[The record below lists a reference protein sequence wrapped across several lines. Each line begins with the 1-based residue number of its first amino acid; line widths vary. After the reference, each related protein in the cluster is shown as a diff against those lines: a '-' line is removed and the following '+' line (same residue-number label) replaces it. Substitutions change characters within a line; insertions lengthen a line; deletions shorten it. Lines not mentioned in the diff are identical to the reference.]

1 MKCPSCEA
9 ENPED
14 AWICGQ
20 CGEQLPEASPSP
32 DLPPIQLVAPPGVE
46 VLPSHGYQ
54 AAAVHFG
61 GFWVRFL
68 AVIVDGLVLGVVI
81 GPLEGGAAA
90 SGSIAFITTASVLS
104 VLIVY
109 LYSIIMIWKF
119 QATLGKMVMG
129 LKVYEMDGT
138 PPDLGTAAVREI
150 SKILSA
156 IVCYL
161 GFIWVG
167 FDADKQAWHDKIAKT
182 YVVYKG

>member
-32 DLPPIQLVAPPGVE
+32 DLPPIQPVAPPGVE
-46 VLPSHGYQ
+46 VLPSNGYQ

-68 AVIVDGLVLGVVI
+68 AIIVDGLVLGVVI

>member
-1 MKCPSCEA
+1 M
-9 ENPED
+9 
-14 AWICGQ
+14 
-20 CGEQLPEASPSP
+20 
-32 DLPPIQLVAPPGVE
+32 
-46 VLPSHGYQ
+46 
-54 AAAVHFG
+54 
-61 GFWVRFL
+61 
-68 AVIVDGLVLGVVI
+68 
-81 GPLEGGAAA
+81 
-90 SGSIAFITTASVLS
+90 
-104 VLIVY
+104 IVY
-109 LYSIIMIWKF
+109 VYNIIMIWKF